1 MQDLCEREVVDLHVF
16 LRDWLAGTLP
26 RTAEAFGRFDGV
38 IGDDFFIVSPRG
50 TRTERAPLI
59 EEFEGAH
66 GAMAENA
73 RSFEIWVENYRFH
86 RLIGDHA
93 LVTYEE
99 WHRAGDETSAR
110 LSTVLFGPPR
120 GCAPTASNG
129 CMCTRPGCPIWRPRP
144 ANASRGRPASRRS
157 GFRTGR
163 SGSRGVSKPIPG
175 ASGGATVPSTTRS
188 SSPKPPNGWKFMRV
202 AFGAAEA
209 ESGGDMQPK

>member
-16 LRDWLAGTLP
+16 LRDWLAAALP

-59 EEFEGAH
+59 AEFEGLH

-73 RSFEIWVENYRFH
+73 GSFEIWVENYRCH

-110 LSTVLFGPPR
+110 LSTALFGR
-120 GCAPTASNG
+120 RAGAPCGVEWLHVHETWLPDLA
-129 CMCTRPGCPIWRPRP
+129 P
-144 ANASRGRPASRRS
+144 A
-157 GFRTGR
+157 
-163 SGSRGVSKPIPG
+163 
-175 ASGGATVPSTTRS
+175 GGERFPEQA
-188 SSPKPPNGWKFMRV
+188 G
-202 AFGAAEA
+202 
-209 ESGGDMQPK
+209 